1 MRKTAIIF
9 IMTLICNVIAAQSA
23 KTVLDKTAAVVSNKN
38 GVSAGFKITDGQYG
52 NLSGTIAVKGQKFQA
67 STPQVNVWFDG
78 KTLWTL
84 MKSSDEVNVSNPT
97 ANELAAINP
106 YNFINIYRSG
116 YKYDMK
122 TVGKEFQVH
131 LTATDKSRKIQE
143 MYINVNKSSYVPSQV
158 KMLRGGKWSTITISN
173 FKKASLSDSQFRF
186 NPKSYPD
193 AEIIDLR

>member
-23 KTVLDKTAAVVSNKN
+23 KTVLDKTVAVVSNKD

-84 MKSSDEVNVSNPT
+84 MKSSNEVNVSNPT

-186 NPKSYPD
+186 NPKSYPN

>member
-23 KTVLDKTAAVVSNKN
+23 KTVLDKTAAVVSNKD

-84 MKSSDEVNVSNPT
+84 MKSSNEVNVSNPT
-97 ANELAAINP
+97 ANELATINP

>member
-23 KTVLDKTAAVVSNKN
+23 KTVLDKTAAVVSNKD
-38 GVSAGFKITDGQYG
+38 GVSAGFKITAGQYG
-52 NLSGTIAVKGQKFQA
+52 NLSGTITVKGRKFQA

-78 KTLWTL
+78 KTQWTL
-84 MKSSDEVNVSNPT
+84 MKNSNEVNVSNPT
-97 ANELAAINP
+97 ASELAAINP

>member
-23 KTVLDKTAAVVSNKN
+23 KTVLDKTAAVVSNKD

-52 NLSGTIAVKGQKFQA
+52 NLSGTIAVKGQKFQT

-84 MKSSDEVNVSNPT
+84 MKSSNEVNVSNPT

>member
-23 KTVLDKTAAVVSNKN
+23 KTVLDKTAAVVSNKD

-84 MKSSDEVNVSNPT
+84 MKSSNEVNVSNPT

-186 NPKSYPD
+186 NPKSYPN

>member
-23 KTVLDKTAAVVSNKN
+23 KTVLDKTAAVVSNKD

-84 MKSSDEVNVSNPT
+84 MKSSNEVNVSNPT
-97 ANELAAINP
+97 ANELATINP

-186 NPKSYPD
+186 NSKSYPN

>member
-23 KTVLDKTAAVVSNKN
+23 KTVLDKTAAVVSNKD

-84 MKSSDEVNVSNPT
+84 MKSSNEVNVSNPT
-97 ANELAAINP
+97 ANELATINP

-158 KMLRGGKWSTITISN
+158 KMLRGSKWSTITISN

>member
-23 KTVLDKTAAVVSNKN
+23 KTVLDKTAAVVSNKD

-84 MKSSDEVNVSNPT
+84 MKSSNEVNVSNPT
-97 ANELAAINP
+97 ANELATINP

-186 NPKSYPD
+186 NPKSYPN

>member
-23 KTVLDKTAAVVSNKN
+23 KTVLDKTAAVVSNKD

-84 MKSSDEVNVSNPT
+84 MKSSNEVNVSNPT
-97 ANELAAINP
+97 ASELAAINP

>member
-23 KTVLDKTAAVVSNKN
+23 KTVLDKTAAVVSNKD

>member
-1 MRKTAIIF
+1 
-9 IMTLICNVIAAQSA
+9 MTLICNVIAAQSA

-38 GVSAGFKITDGQYG
+38 GVSAGFKITAGQYG

-78 KTLWTL
+78 KTQWTL
-84 MKSSDEVNVSNPT
+84 MKSSNEVSVSNPT

-122 TVGKEFQVH
+122 TVGNEFQVH

-158 KMLRGGKWSTITISN
+158 KMMRGGKWSTITISN

>member
-1 MRKTAIIF
+1 MRKTAFIF

-23 KTVLDKTAAVVSNKN
+23 KTVLDKTAAVVSNKD

-52 NLSGTIAVKGQKFQA
+52 ILSGTISVKGQKFQA

-78 KTLWTL
+78 KTQWAL
-84 MKSSDEVNVSNPT
+84 MKSSNEVNVSNPT

-106 YNFINIYRSG
+106 YNFINIYRNG

-122 TVGKEFQVH
+122 TVGKEFQIH
-131 LTATDKSRKIQE
+131 LTATDKSRKIKE

>member
-23 KTVLDKTAAVVSNKN
+23 KTVLDKTAAVVSNKD

-78 KTLWTL
+78 KTQWTL
-84 MKSSDEVNVSNPT
+84 MKSSNEVNVSNPT

-186 NPKSYPD
+186 NSKSYPN

>member
-23 KTVLDKTAAVVSNKN
+23 KTVLDKTAAVVSNKD

-78 KTLWTL
+78 KTQWTL
-84 MKSSDEVNVSNPT
+84 MKSSNEVNVSNPT

-186 NPKSYPD
+186 NPKSYPN

>member
-23 KTVLDKTAAVVSNKN
+23 KTVLDKTAAVVSNKD

-84 MKSSDEVNVSNPT
+84 MKSSNEVNVSNPT

-143 MYINVNKSSYVPSQV
+143 MYINVNKSSYVPSKV

>member
-1 MRKTAIIF
+1 MRKTAFIF

-23 KTVLDKTAAVVSNKN
+23 KNVLDKTAAVVSNKD

-78 KTLWTL
+78 KTQWTL
-84 MKSSDEVNVSNPT
+84 MKSSNEVNISNPT
-97 ANELAAINP
+97 ASELAAINP
-106 YNFINIYRSG
+106 YNFINIYRNG

>member
-38 GVSAGFKITDGQYG
+38 GVSASFRITDGQHG
-52 NLSGTIAVKGQKFQA
+52 NLSGTIAVKGRKFQA
-67 STPQVNVWFDG
+67 STPQANVWFDG
-78 KTLWTL
+78 KTQWTL
-84 MKSSDEVNVSNPT
+84 MKSSNEVNISNPT
-97 ANELAAINP
+97 ASELAAINP
-106 YNFINIYRSG
+106 YNFINIYRNG

-122 TVGKEFQVH
+122 TAGKEFQVH

>member
-23 KTVLDKTAAVVSNKN
+23 KTVLDKTAAVVSNKD

-84 MKSSDEVNVSNPT
+84 MKSSNEVNVSNPT

>member
-23 KTVLDKTAAVVSNKN
+23 KTVLDKTAAVVSNKD

-186 NPKSYPD
+186 NPKSYPN

>member
-23 KTVLDKTAAVVSNKN
+23 KTVLDKTAAVVSNKD

-84 MKSSDEVNVSNPT
+84 MKSSNEVNVSNPT

-173 FKKASLSDSQFRF
+173 VKKASLSDSQFRF

>member
-23 KTVLDKTAAVVSNKN
+23 KTVLDKTAAVVSNKD

-131 LTATDKSRKIQE
+131 LTATDKSRKIQK

>member
-23 KTVLDKTAAVVSNKN
+23 KTVLDKTAAVVSNKD

-84 MKSSDEVNVSNPT
+84 MKSSNEVNVSNPT

-106 YNFINIYRSG
+106 YNFINIYRNG

-173 FKKASLSDSQFRF
+173 FKKASLSDGQFRF

>member
-23 KTVLDKTAAVVSNKN
+23 KTVLDKTAAVVSNKD

-84 MKSSDEVNVSNPT
+84 MKSSNEVNVSNPT
-97 ANELAAINP
+97 ANELATINP
-106 YNFINIYRSG
+106 YNFINIYRNG

-186 NPKSYPD
+186 NSKSYPN

>member
-23 KTVLDKTAAVVSNKN
+23 KTVLDKTAAVVSNKD
-38 GVSAGFKITDGQYG
+38 GVSAGFKITNGQYG

-78 KTLWTL
+78 KTQWTL
-84 MKSSDEVNVSNPT
+84 MKSSNEVNVSNPT

-186 NPKSYPD
+186 NPKSYPN